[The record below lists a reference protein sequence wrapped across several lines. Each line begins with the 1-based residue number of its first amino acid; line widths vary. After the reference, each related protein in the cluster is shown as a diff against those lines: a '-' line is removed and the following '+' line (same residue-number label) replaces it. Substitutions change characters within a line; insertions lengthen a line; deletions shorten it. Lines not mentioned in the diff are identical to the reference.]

1 TRHVPADRLL
11 SLFFVVIHPELIHG
25 VGTGGSPYLMQ
36 PSPVALR
43 TEYMERLSALCSMQY
58 DFDFDS
64 LPELCLPL
72 APVSC
77 WQLHSSTCTWKW
89 RSLTTASAPPEHH
102 SRSVYASPRGF
113 ASAWLPARALAS
125 HQRGRQPC
133 KQLLVAADEPG
144 DAHPGGLLKALRRLH
159 SSSGATTPKNHPSDR
174 IIWLQAFCFVQRNII
189 PSLLQGSRRLRGV
202 LQPPASAV
210 QIDVLH
216 KAKRTYLLIEEPVH
230 RAWWHR
236 WLEASSRRPSAP
248 YRTNPSE

>member
-1 TRHVPADRLL
+1 MDRQTDSRKPRCCCKL
-11 SLFFVVIHPELIHG
+11 
-25 VGTGGSPYLMQ
+25 
-36 PSPVALR
+36 LR
-43 TEYMERLSALCSMQY
+43 TLSPHHRSYTYSYVRDVLVYVQV
-58 DFDFDS
+58 DS

-144 DAHPGGLLKALRRLH
+144 DAHPGGATKGAATPAFELRSH
-159 SSSGATTPKNHPSDR
+159 YAQK
-174 IIWLQAFCFVQRNII
+174 
-189 PSLLQGSRRLRGV
+189 PSL
-202 LQPPASAV
+202 
-210 QIDVLH
+210 
-216 KAKRTYLLIEEPVH
+216 
-230 RAWWHR
+230 
-236 WLEASSRRPSAP
+236 
-248 YRTNPSE
+248 